1 MEHFIGQTG
10 PVKTTVTG
18 VEMFKK
24 MLDHGEVTV
33 LKVDQSIFLPDVYSA
48 LTSPCAQ
55 AGDNVGLLLR
65 GLKRGDVQRGQVS
78 MSYSRLN
85 L

>member
-1 MEHFIGQTG
+1 
-10 PVKTTVTG
+10 VKTTVTG

-24 MLDHGEVTV
+24 ILDHGEVTI
-33 LKVDQSIFLPDVYSA
+33 LKETMQFSCLMFIPV
-48 LTSPCAQ
+48 LTSHCAQ

-78 MSYSRLN
+78 MPYSRLN